1 MSGVRLREAGVLIA
15 LGVCGVAMNQF
26 FFVLGL
32 GYTSVAHAAIL
43 IGLTP
48 VQVLLLAAAA
58 RQETLTGR
66 KLIGLGIALA
76 GVAALQISRVGGAAP
91 SFAGDALILL
101 SGFCLAVYSVFGKRV
116 TARHDSVTM
125 NMYAYVGGA
134 VALSPILVW
143 NAPHIDF
150 ASVRAAAWLSI
161 AYMAVFSSVVSYL
174 IYNYALARMAAS
186 RVSAFSYLQPFLA
199 TLMAIPILGEHL
211 TAPLL
216 FGGAMVMTGV
226 WVTERG

>member
-1 MSGVRLREAGVLIA
+1 
-15 LGVCGVAMNQF
+15 
-26 FFVLGL
+26 
-32 GYTSVAHAAIL
+32 
-43 IGLTP
+43 
-48 VQVLLLAAAA
+48 
-58 RQETLTGR
+58 
-66 KLIGLGIALA
+66 
-76 GVAALQISRVGGAAP
+76 
-91 SFAGDALILL
+91 
-101 SGFCLAVYSVFGKRV
+101 
-116 TARHDSVTM
+116 
-125 NMYAYVGGA
+125 MYAYVGGA
-134 VALSPILVW
+134 VALSPIIVW
-143 NAPHIDF
+143 NAPRIDF
-150 ASVRAAAWLSI
+150 GAVHVTAWLSI